1 MQIYFSV
8 PLKLYENIDW
18 SIIKDKEAILR
29 KSKLLRGTNILVTE
43 DFPKRV
49 REHRAELIRFAK
61 EVGIQLYYFESH
73 TCF

>member
-1 MQIYFSV
+1 M
-8 PLKLYENIDW
+8 
-18 SIIKDKEAILR
+18 KDKEAILR

-61 EVGIQLYYFESH
+61 EVGFQPQNCLGNYILDS
-73 TCF
+73 